1 MDRLRI
7 GIDGYNLAMHRGT
20 GVATYGRA
28 LADTLLEAGHSIE
41 GVFGLNVGLR
51 LAMREARFVEALHR
65 HHPKPIN
72 RRDAARLML
81 KAAPP
86 TLKAR
91 AFEVPLGDLIARGD
105 FPQRL
110 PSFSRLTSVADL
122 FMVANRHFKL
132 HGRFVTLEM
141 ENPPEIMHWTYPI
154 PITLKG
160 ARNVYTLHD
169 LVPLVLPHTTLDM
182 KPNYR
187 RLVQRCV
194 DEAAH
199 VCTVSEAS
207 KRDIVELLHARPDH
221 VTNTYQ
227 TSPPPMMETSDKPFD
242 GSLSGL
248 KPGGYFLFF
257 GAIEPKKN
265 VGRLIEA
272 YRSLKAETPL
282 VIVGPRAWQSDAE
295 LAQLPVHGFLD
306 GPVGERIVQIDFL
319 PRMELLRLIRSARA
333 VLFPSL
339 YEGFGLPVLE
349 ALQLGAPVLTSTAGS
364 LPEVA
369 GDAAVLVDPLDVTA
383 IADGIRALDGDAA
396 LRRRL
401 MENAPRQAERFAPE
415 PYLRRLETMYA
426 HVMATTRPS

>member
-20 GVATYGRA
+20 GVATYSRA
-28 LADTLLEAGHSIE
+28 LADTLLEAGHGVE
-41 GVFGLNVGLR
+41 GVFGLSVGR
-51 LAMREARFVEALHR
+51 SPATRETRFVEALRR
-65 HHPKPIN
+65 HHPKPLN

-81 KAAPP
+81 KAAAPA
-86 TLKAR
+86 LKAR
-91 AFEVPLGDLIARGD
+91 AFDVPLGGLIARAD

-110 PSFSRLTSVADL
+110 PAFSRLTSVADL

-141 ENPPEIMHWTYPI
+141 ENPPEIMHWTYPV

-160 ARNVYTLHD
+160 ARNIYTLHD

-207 KRDIVELLHARPDH
+207 KHDIVELLHTRSDH

-227 TSPPPMMETSDKPFD
+227 TSLPPVVEASEEPF
-242 GSLSGL
+242 GGPLPGL
-248 KPGGYFLFF
+248 RPGGYFLFF

-272 YRSLKAETPL
+272 YRSLRTGTPL
-282 VIVGPRAWQSDAE
+282 VIVGPRAWQSEVE
-295 LAQLPVHGFLD
+295 LARLPAHGTLD
-306 GPVGERIVQIDFL
+306 GPAGERIVQIDFL
-319 PRMELLRLIRSARA
+319 PRAELLRLIRSARA

-369 GDAAVLVDPLDVTA
+369 GDTAVLVNPLDVAA
-383 IADGIRALDGDAA
+383 IAEGMRALDSDET

-401 MENAPRQAERFAPE
+401 SEDGPRQAERFAPE
-415 PYLRRLETMYA
+415 PYLRRLEAMYA
-426 HVMATTRPS
+426 HVMATTRPG

>member
-20 GVATYGRA
+20 GVATYGYS
-28 LADTLLEAGHSIE
+28 LATTLAEAGHSVE
-41 GVFGLNVGLR
+41 GLFGLEVGR
-51 LAMREARFVEALHR
+51 NPATREARFVEALRR
-65 HHPKPIN
+65 HQLKARN
-72 RRDAARLML
+72 RRDAARLVL

-86 TLKAR
+86 SLKAR
-91 AFEVPLGDLIARGD
+91 AHDVPPGDLLARGD

-110 PSFSRLTSVADL
+110 PPFSRLASAADL

-132 HGRFVTLEM
+132 HRRFVMLEM
-141 ENPPEIMHWTYPI
+141 EDPPEIMHWTYPV
-154 PITLKG
+154 PVTLKG
-160 ARNVYTLHD
+160 ARNIYTLHD
-169 LVPLVLPHTTLDM
+169 LVPLLLPHTTLDM

-194 DEAAH
+194 DEGAH
-199 VCTVSEAS
+199 ICTVSEAS
-207 KRDIVELLHARPDH
+207 RRDIVALLHANPEH

-227 TSPPPMMETSDKPFD
+227 TSLAPAVEPSGDAFAGPLAGLTS
-242 GSLSGL
+242 
-248 KPGGYFLFF
+248 GGYFLFF

-265 VGRLIEA
+265 VGRLIDA
-272 YRSLKAETPL
+272 YRSLETETPL
-282 VIVGPRAWQSDAE
+282 LIVGPRAWQSETE
-295 LAQLPVHGFLD
+295 LARLPAHGALD

-319 PRMELLRLIRSARA
+319 PRPALLQLIRSARA

-369 GDAAVLVDPLDVTA
+369 GDAAVLVDPLDVA
-383 IADGIRALDGDAA
+383 SIADGMRALDHDDA

-401 MENAPRQAERFAPE
+401 ADEGPRQAERFAPG
-415 PYLRRLETMYA
+415 PYLRRLEAMYA
-426 HVMATTRPS
+426 HVMATARPQ

>member
-1 MDRLRI
+1 LDRLRI

-28 LADTLLEAGHSIE
+28 LADTLLEAGHSVE
-41 GVFGLNVGLR
+41 GVFGISVGR
-51 LAMREARFVEALHR
+51 RAATREARFVEALGR
-65 HHPKPIN
+65 HHPKPRN
-72 RRDAARLML
+72 RGDAARLML

-86 TLKAR
+86 ALKAR
-91 AFEVPLGDLIARGD
+91 AFDVPLGELIAHGD

-110 PSFSRLTSVADL
+110 PTFSRLTSVADL

-141 ENPPEIMHWTYPI
+141 ENPPEIMHWTYPV

-160 ARNVYTLHD
+160 ARNIYTLHD

-199 VCTVSEAS
+199 ICTVSEAS
-207 KRDIVELLHARPDH
+207 KRDIVELLHARADH

-227 TSPPPMMETSDKPFD
+227 TSLPPVVEASDLPLD
-242 GSLSGL
+242 GALSGL
-248 KPGGYFLFF
+248 RPGGYFLFF

-272 YRSLKAETPL
+272 YRALKTETPL
-282 VIVGPRAWQSDAE
+282 LIVGPRAWQSEAE
-295 LAQLPVHGFLD
+295 LAHLPAQGAID

-319 PRMELLRLIRSARA
+319 PRPDLLRLISTARA

-369 GDAAVLVDPLDVTA
+369 GDAAVLVDPLDVA
-383 IADGIRALDGDAA
+383 SIAAGMRALDGDKT

-401 MENAPRQAERFAPE
+401 SEDGPRQAERFAPE
-415 PYLRRLETMYA
+415 PYLRRLEAMYA
-426 HVMATTRPS
+426 HVMATTRPR